1 MTTLVEGTLVIDT
14 DNSTFAANIP
24 PGEELPPGTYNL
36 IIGEDEVIPLE
47 ITAPEPPP
55 PPPPTPGGG
64 GGRGE
69 RRRRPRQNN
78 EGVGFL
84 KLLLYIFGPIVAIAI
99 ILKLFY
105 KK

>member
-14 DNSTFAANIP
+14 DDSTFAANIP

-64 GGRGE
+64 GGE